1 MNVKNIN
8 GGLLMSKDKISTFVA
23 NLAMLL
29 ALESYSPEKAEAN
42 LDIKEDCI
50 EIQIDET
57 EKEEI
62 KIDTPNISGPVNNL
76 PWVKDE
82 EFLKAQKDHDTPVLM
97 AAYCAVLID
106 PLPGEEYNVK
116 LATKSLKGIVLSSQ
130 EIFSQNKMI
139 GPYTKERGYRKG
151 ASFAGPNIVETE
163 GGGVCKTA
171 STLYNVAIL
180 SDLEII
186 ERHNHSM
193 PVNYVPY
200 GQDAT
205 VAYGHKDFRFKNDKD
220 FSILIWSEIVE
231 NRLYIGL
238 YGQEKPPKVEWKHHI
253 TNKVEAPIHYKNN
266 PNLKETEEKVILKGI
281 DGATVESNIK
291 IIYQDGTIKTKN
303 LGVSRYLPLPYVIE
317 INR

>member
-1 MNVKNIN
+1 MKIEN
-8 GGLLMSKDKISTFVA
+8 GGFLMSKDKISTFVA

-42 LDIKEDCI
+42 LDVKEDCI

-57 EKEEI
+57 EKEDV
-62 KIDTPNISGPVNNL
+62 KIDTPDISGPVNNL
-76 PWVKDE
+76 PWTEDE
-82 EFLKAQKDHDTPVLM
+82 EFLEAQKNHNTPVLM

-116 LATKSLKGIVLSSQ
+116 LASKSLKGIVLSTE
-130 EIFSQNKMI
+130 EIFSQNQLI

-151 ASFAGPNIVETE
+151 ASFAGPNIVESE
-163 GGGVCKTA
+163 GGGVCKIA

-180 SDLEII
+180 SDLETI

-205 VAYGHKDFRFKNDKD
+205 VAYGYKDFRFKNHKD
-220 FSILIWSEIVE
+220 FAILIWSEIVG
-231 NRLYIGL
+231 NRLYIGF
-238 YGQEKPPKVEWKHHI
+238 YGQERPPRVEWEHDIKK
-253 TNKVEAPIHYKNN
+253 KVKAPIHYKNN
-266 PNLKETEEKVILKGI
+266 PNLEKGEEKIILRGI
-281 DGATVESNIK
+281 DGATVESRVK
-291 IIYQDGTIKTKN
+291 IQYEDGTTKIKN
-303 LGVSRYLPLPYVIE
+303 LGISRYLPLPYVIE
-317 INR
+317 VNR